1 MSQIPSDFP
10 YGEKNLTSLSFVH
23 LNFLMLFLKGLCNKP
38 QALFAVLLEIP
49 SQFPIL
55 YSLHR
60 DLAWGFCGE
69 DKAWGFC
76 GEDNALSA
84 FAGFP
89 APGPPVIP
97 GFPNP
102 AAIYKAANAV

>member
-69 DKAWGFC
+69 D
-76 GEDNALSA
+76 NALSA